1 MKQRNLASLLLAGA
15 MTAALLTGPAQ
26 AAESPSPQE
35 IAATRLQA
43 EGLMNGDEHGDLH
56 LDKGLTRAELAC
68 LISPIVLNPE
78 HVAWE
83 RDYYF
88 DMFAG
93 VGGFR
98 AGLTRVGGFQC
109 VGHCEIDKYA
119 EASYRA
125 IHDIREEERYYPD
138 ARAIDPDDLPQFD
151 LLCRGFPCQAFSNA
165 GRRKGFA
172 DARGTLFFEIAR
184 LAEAKRPRYLLLENV
199 PYVLKCIR
207 HVMSCK
213 QL

>member
-83 RDYYF
+83 RDYYAKLCTTNF
-88 DMFAG
+88 SDVPEWAQVAVGVCVSMGVVAG
-93 VGGFR
+93 YGNGRF
-98 AGLTRVGGFQC
+98 G
-109 VGHCEIDKYA
+109 
-119 EASYRA
+119 SN
-125 IHDIREEERYYPD
+125 
-138 ARAIDPDDLPQFD
+138 DPVSPQMACTIM
-151 LLCRGFPCQAFSNA
+151 L
-165 GRRKGFA
+165 
-172 DARGTLFFEIAR
+172 
-184 LAEAKRPRYLLLENV
+184 RYLERDGWTYVTACGKAVELGLAQAETLEGETITRGDMALLLAGSLD
-199 PYVLKCIR
+199 YLTYL
-207 HVMSCK
+207 
-213 QL
+213 QTL

>member
-83 RDYYF
+83 RDYYAKLCTTNF
-88 DMFAG
+88 SDVPEWAQVAVGVCASMGVVAG
-93 VGGFR
+93 YGDGRF
-98 AGLTRVGGFQC
+98 GS
-109 VGHCEIDKYA
+109 D
-119 EASYRA
+119 
-125 IHDIREEERYYPD
+125 
-138 ARAIDPDDLPQFD
+138 DPVSPQMACTIM
-151 LLCRGFPCQAFSNA
+151 L
-165 GRRKGFA
+165 
-172 DARGTLFFEIAR
+172 
-184 LAEAKRPRYLLLENV
+184 RYLERDGWTYVTACGKAVELGLAQAETLEGETITRGDMALLLTGSLDCLA
-199 PYVLKCIR
+199 YL
-207 HVMSCK
+207 
-213 QL
+213 QTL

>member
-83 RDYYF
+83 RDYYAKLCTTNF
-88 DMFAG
+88 SDVPEWAQVAVGVCASMGVVAGYGDGRFGSDDPVSPQMACTIMLRDLERDGWTYVTACGKAVELGLAQAETLEGETITRGDMA
-93 VGGFR
+93 
-98 AGLTRVGGFQC
+98 
-109 VGHCEIDKYA
+109 
-119 EASYRA
+119 
-125 IHDIREEERYYPD
+125 
-138 ARAIDPDDLPQFD
+138 
-151 LLCRGFPCQAFSNA
+151 
-165 GRRKGFA
+165 
-172 DARGTLFFEIAR
+172 
-184 LAEAKRPRYLLLENV
+184 LLLTGSLD
-199 PYVLKCIR
+199 YLAYL
-207 HVMSCK
+207 
-213 QL
+213 QTL

>member
-35 IAATRLQA
+35 IAAAHLQA

-83 RDYYF
+83 RDYYTKLCTTNF
-88 DMFAG
+88 SDVPEWAQVAVGVCASMGVVAG
-93 VGGFR
+93 YGDGRF
-98 AGLTRVGGFQC
+98 GS
-109 VGHCEIDKYA
+109 D
-119 EASYRA
+119 
-125 IHDIREEERYYPD
+125 
-138 ARAIDPDDLPQFD
+138 DPVSPQMACTIM
-151 LLCRGFPCQAFSNA
+151 L
-165 GRRKGFA
+165 
-172 DARGTLFFEIAR
+172 
-184 LAEAKRPRYLLLENV
+184 RYLERDGWTYVTACGKAVELGLAQAETLEGETITRGDMALLLTGSLD
-199 PYVLKCIR
+199 YLAYL
-207 HVMSCK
+207 
-213 QL
+213 QTL

>member
-1 MKQRNLASLLLAGA
+1 MKQRNLASPLLAGA

-83 RDYYF
+83 RDYYAKLCTTNF
-88 DMFAG
+88 SDVPEWAQVAVGVCASMGVVAG
-93 VGGFR
+93 YGDGRF
-98 AGLTRVGGFQC
+98 GS
-109 VGHCEIDKYA
+109 D
-119 EASYRA
+119 
-125 IHDIREEERYYPD
+125 
-138 ARAIDPDDLPQFD
+138 DPVSPQMACTIM
-151 LLCRGFPCQAFSNA
+151 L
-165 GRRKGFA
+165 
-172 DARGTLFFEIAR
+172 
-184 LAEAKRPRYLLLENV
+184 RYLERDGWTYVTACGKAVELGLAQAETLEGETITRGDMALLLTGSLD
-199 PYVLKCIR
+199 YLAYL
-207 HVMSCK
+207 
-213 QL
+213 QTL

>member
-83 RDYYF
+83 RDYYAKLCTTNF
-88 DMFAG
+88 SDVPEWAQVAVGVCASMGVVAG
-93 VGGFR
+93 YGDGRF
-98 AGLTRVGGFQC
+98 GS
-109 VGHCEIDKYA
+109 D
-119 EASYRA
+119 
-125 IHDIREEERYYPD
+125 
-138 ARAIDPDDLPQFD
+138 DPVSPQMACTIM
-151 LLCRGFPCQAFSNA
+151 L
-165 GRRKGFA
+165 
-172 DARGTLFFEIAR
+172 
-184 LAEAKRPRYLLLENV
+184 RYLERDGWTYVTACGKAVELGLAQAETLEGETITRGDMALLLTGSLD
-199 PYVLKCIR
+199 YLAYLHHIR
-207 HVMSCK
+207 RFHSRTDRRI
-213 QL
+213 L

>member
-43 EGLMNGDEHGDLH
+43 EGLMNGDEHGNLH

-83 RDYYF
+83 RAYYAKLCTTNF
-88 DMFAG
+88 SDVPEWAQVAVGVCASMGVVAG
-93 VGGFR
+93 YGDGRF
-98 AGLTRVGGFQC
+98 GS
-109 VGHCEIDKYA
+109 D
-119 EASYRA
+119 
-125 IHDIREEERYYPD
+125 
-138 ARAIDPDDLPQFD
+138 DPVSPQMACTIM
-151 LLCRGFPCQAFSNA
+151 L
-165 GRRKGFA
+165 
-172 DARGTLFFEIAR
+172 
-184 LAEAKRPRYLLLENV
+184 RYLERDGWTYVTACGKAVELGLAQAETLEGETITRGDMALLLTGSLD
-199 PYVLKCIR
+199 YLAYL
-207 HVMSCK
+207 
-213 QL
+213 QTL

>member
-26 AAESPSPQE
+26 AAEYPSPQE

-83 RDYYF
+83 RDYYAKLCTTNF
-88 DMFAG
+88 SDVPEWAQVAVGVCASMGVVAG
-93 VGGFR
+93 YGDGRF
-98 AGLTRVGGFQC
+98 GS
-109 VGHCEIDKYA
+109 D
-119 EASYRA
+119 
-125 IHDIREEERYYPD
+125 
-138 ARAIDPDDLPQFD
+138 DPVSPQMACTIM
-151 LLCRGFPCQAFSNA
+151 L
-165 GRRKGFA
+165 
-172 DARGTLFFEIAR
+172 
-184 LAEAKRPRYLLLENV
+184 RYLERDGWTYVTACGKAVELGLAQAETLEGETITRGDMALLLTGSLD
-199 PYVLKCIR
+199 YLAYL
-207 HVMSCK
+207 
-213 QL
+213 QTL

>member
-35 IAATRLQA
+35 IAAIRLQA

-83 RDYYF
+83 RDYYAKLCTTNF
-88 DMFAG
+88 SDVPEWAQVAVGVCASMGVVAG
-93 VGGFR
+93 YGDGRF
-98 AGLTRVGGFQC
+98 GS
-109 VGHCEIDKYA
+109 D
-119 EASYRA
+119 
-125 IHDIREEERYYPD
+125 
-138 ARAIDPDDLPQFD
+138 DPVSPQMACTIM
-151 LLCRGFPCQAFSNA
+151 L
-165 GRRKGFA
+165 
-172 DARGTLFFEIAR
+172 
-184 LAEAKRPRYLLLENV
+184 RYLERDGWTYVTACGKAVELGLAQAETLEGETITRGDMALLLTGSLD
-199 PYVLKCIR
+199 YLAYL
-207 HVMSCK
+207 
-213 QL
+213 QTL

>member
-1 MKQRNLASLLLAGA
+1 MKQRNLSSLLLAGA

-83 RDYYF
+83 RDYYAKLCTTNF
-88 DMFAG
+88 SDVPEWAQVAVGVCASMGVVAG
-93 VGGFR
+93 YGDGRF
-98 AGLTRVGGFQC
+98 GS
-109 VGHCEIDKYA
+109 D
-119 EASYRA
+119 
-125 IHDIREEERYYPD
+125 
-138 ARAIDPDDLPQFD
+138 DPVSPQMACTIM
-151 LLCRGFPCQAFSNA
+151 L
-165 GRRKGFA
+165 
-172 DARGTLFFEIAR
+172 
-184 LAEAKRPRYLLLENV
+184 RYLERDGWTYVTACGKAVELGLAQAETLEGETITRGDMALLLTGSRD
-199 PYVLKCIR
+199 YLAYL
-207 HVMSCK
+207 
-213 QL
+213 QTL

>member
-83 RDYYF
+83 RDHYAKLCTTNF
-88 DMFAG
+88 SDVPEWAQVAVGVCASMGVVAG
-93 VGGFR
+93 YGDGRF
-98 AGLTRVGGFQC
+98 GS
-109 VGHCEIDKYA
+109 D
-119 EASYRA
+119 
-125 IHDIREEERYYPD
+125 
-138 ARAIDPDDLPQFD
+138 DPVSPQMACTIM
-151 LLCRGFPCQAFSNA
+151 L
-165 GRRKGFA
+165 
-172 DARGTLFFEIAR
+172 
-184 LAEAKRPRYLLLENV
+184 RYLERDGWTYVTACGKAVELGLAQAETLEGETITRGDMALLLTGSLD
-199 PYVLKCIR
+199 YLAYL
-207 HVMSCK
+207 
-213 QL
+213 QTL

>member
-83 RDYYF
+83 RDYYAKLCTTNF
-88 DMFAG
+88 SDVPEWAQVAVGVCASMGVVAGYGDGRFGSDDPVSPQMACTIMLRDLERDGWTYVTACGKAVELGLAQAETMEGETITRGDMA
-93 VGGFR
+93 
-98 AGLTRVGGFQC
+98 
-109 VGHCEIDKYA
+109 
-119 EASYRA
+119 
-125 IHDIREEERYYPD
+125 
-138 ARAIDPDDLPQFD
+138 
-151 LLCRGFPCQAFSNA
+151 
-165 GRRKGFA
+165 
-172 DARGTLFFEIAR
+172 
-184 LAEAKRPRYLLLENV
+184 LLLTGSLD
-199 PYVLKCIR
+199 YLAYL
-207 HVMSCK
+207 
-213 QL
+213 QTL

>member
-68 LISPIVLNPE
+68 LISPIVLSPE

-83 RDYYF
+83 RDYYAKLCTTNF
-88 DMFAG
+88 SDVPEWAQVAVGVCVSMGVVAG
-93 VGGFR
+93 YGNGRF
-98 AGLTRVGGFQC
+98 G
-109 VGHCEIDKYA
+109 
-119 EASYRA
+119 SN
-125 IHDIREEERYYPD
+125 
-138 ARAIDPDDLPQFD
+138 DPVSPQMACTIM
-151 LLCRGFPCQAFSNA
+151 L
-165 GRRKGFA
+165 
-172 DARGTLFFEIAR
+172 
-184 LAEAKRPRYLLLENV
+184 RYLERDGWTYATACGKAVELGLAQAETLEGETITRGDMALLLAGSLD
-199 PYVLKCIR
+199 YLTYL
-207 HVMSCK
+207 
-213 QL
+213 QTL

>member
-83 RDYYF
+83 RDYYAKLCTTNF
-88 DMFAG
+88 SDVPEWAQVAVGVCASMGVVAG
-93 VGGFR
+93 YGDGRF
-98 AGLTRVGGFQC
+98 GS
-109 VGHCEIDKYA
+109 D
-119 EASYRA
+119 
-125 IHDIREEERYYPD
+125 
-138 ARAIDPDDLPQFD
+138 DPVSPQMACTIM
-151 LLCRGFPCQAFSNA
+151 L
-165 GRRKGFA
+165 
-172 DARGTLFFEIAR
+172 
-184 LAEAKRPRYLLLENV
+184 RYLERDGWTYVTACGKAVELGLAQAETLDGETITRGDMALLLTGSLD
-199 PYVLKCIR
+199 YLAYL
-207 HVMSCK
+207 
-213 QL
+213 QTL

>member
-56 LDKGLTRAELAC
+56 LDKGVTRAELAC

-83 RDYYF
+83 RDYYAKLCTTNF
-88 DMFAG
+88 SDVPEWAQVAVGVCASMGVVAG
-93 VGGFR
+93 YGDGRF
-98 AGLTRVGGFQC
+98 GS
-109 VGHCEIDKYA
+109 D
-119 EASYRA
+119 
-125 IHDIREEERYYPD
+125 
-138 ARAIDPDDLPQFD
+138 DPVSPQMACTIM
-151 LLCRGFPCQAFSNA
+151 L
-165 GRRKGFA
+165 
-172 DARGTLFFEIAR
+172 
-184 LAEAKRPRYLLLENV
+184 RYLERDGWTYVTACGKAVELGLAQAETLEGETITRGDMALLLTGSLD
-199 PYVLKCIR
+199 YLAYL
-207 HVMSCK
+207 
-213 QL
+213 QTL

>member
-83 RDYYF
+83 RDYYG
-88 DMFAG
+88 DTTPG
-93 VGGFR
+93 
-98 AGLTRVGGFQC
+98 
-109 VGHCEIDKYA
+109 
-119 EASYRA
+119 
-125 IHDIREEERYYPD
+125 
-138 ARAIDPDDLPQFD
+138 DPDGGYPA
-151 LLCRGFPCQAFSNA
+151 CP
-165 GRRKGFA
+165 
-172 DARGTLFFEIAR
+172 
-184 LAEAKRPRYLLLENV
+184 AETAPR
-199 PYVLKCIR
+199 
-207 HVMSCK
+207 
-213 QL
+213 

>member
-83 RDYYF
+83 RDYYAKLCTTNF
-88 DMFAG
+88 SDVPEWAQVAVGVCASMGVVAG
-93 VGGFR
+93 YGDGRF
-98 AGLTRVGGFQC
+98 GS
-109 VGHCEIDKYA
+109 D
-119 EASYRA
+119 
-125 IHDIREEERYYPD
+125 
-138 ARAIDPDDLPQFD
+138 DPVSPQMACTIM
-151 LLCRGFPCQAFSNA
+151 L
-165 GRRKGFA
+165 
-172 DARGTLFFEIAR
+172 
-184 LAEAKRPRYLLLENV
+184 RYLERDGWTYVTACGKAVELGLAQAETLEGETITRGDMALLLTV
-199 PYVLKCIR
+199 SLDFLAYL
-207 HVMSCK
+207 
-213 QL
+213 QTL